1 LTLGFCER
9 NDGGREEGR
18 GIPENALHTWPKL
31 ASAPKTNYQSLMTTL
46 LKVQI
51 RHCPVC
57 KTTVNWGK
65 KVGRCKCPG
74 KFWPRKDS
82 GKDRATESQMLARPG
97 P

>member
-1 LTLGFCER
+1 
-9 NDGGREEGR
+9 
-18 GIPENALHTWPKL
+18 
-31 ASAPKTNYQSLMTTL
+31 MTTL

-82 GKDRATESQMLARPG
+82 GKDRATESQMLASLG